1 MYNLD
6 EFSELLA
13 RPLARTA
20 DLVQCEYGAKT
31 MKPTTLVLLRIGGD
45 ALQNLCGRVGMFE
58 SVDCFFYQYTRFNII
73 PYHIVPF

>member
-58 SVDCFFYQYTRFNII
+58 SVDCFFINTQGSISFHII
-73 PYHIVPF
+73 